1 MDIVERKF
9 SMLTFLRRVL
19 SSLPLVW
26 ANTDIY
32 HWQRLRTSK
41 PFRSDVYL
49 FIKWLFTYEKLAKYL
64 CTRDEKVACQ
74 IARVRV
80 LHCSSTTTNVSPAA
94 HHSDSRN
101 TEISV
106 SAFYPSFTV
115 YLSRY
120 ILDYQS
126 AIKLPRYVFVK
137 YEESITKDVASS
149 FRVSEGGS
157 IYRSFCIRK
166 SRRIHPFR

>member
-1 MDIVERKF
+1 MFWYRWTKVF
-9 SMLTFLRRVL
+9 GSMLTFLRRVL

-32 HWQRLRTSK
+32 HWQRLRTCK

-64 CTRDEKVACQ
+64 CTCDEKLSVKLHKLDSTVCRRRMCH
-74 IARVRV
+74 RVRIV
-80 LHCSSTTTNVSPAA
+80 P
-94 HHSDSRN
+94 R
-101 TEISV
+101 TERES
-106 SAFYPSFTV
+106 FCFCLYPSFTV
-115 YLSRY
+115 YLPP
-120 ILDYQS
+120 IDYQS
-126 AIKLPRYVFVK
+126 AIKLLRIRIRK
-137 YEESITKDVASS
+137 IRRKHWKDVASS